1 MFNVKKLSTW
11 LIIAGIVIFLIPI
24 IGGIYTDYKQEQL
37 YQKFLA
43 DGSKVQESYKL
54 LQETLLLPGDATTE
68 AAIEEPAVV
77 EPAYEPTVLGRVKI
91 PKIDESL
98 LLVEGVT
105 SKDLKVGAGHIP
117 GTAMPGEVGNC
128 AIAGHR
134 NYTFGSYFDRLD
146 EVTVGDIVTVVYGK
160 NSFSYE
166 VYEILVVLPEDTSV
180 LYRNDTDSILTLIT
194 CTPVRVATH
203 RLIVH
208 AKIML

>member
-1 MFNVKKLSTW
+1 MKKLSTW
-11 LIIAGIVIFLIPI
+11 LIIVGILIFLIPV
-24 IGGIYTDYKQEQL
+24 IGTLYTNYQQDLL

-43 DGSKVQESYKL
+43 DGSKVQESYEL

-68 AAIEEPAVV
+68 AAITEPAVV

-117 GTAMPGEVGNC
+117 GSAMPGEVGNC

-134 NYTFGSYFDRLD
+134 NYTFGSYFNRLD
-146 EVTVGDIVTVVYGK
+146 EVAIGDTVTVVYGK
-160 NSFSYE
+160 NSFTYE

-180 LYRNDTDSILTLIT
+180 LAHNDTDKILTLIT

-203 RLIVH
+203 RLILH
-208 AKIML
+208 AKIIL